1 MSRSLTGGRPA
12 REKEINEI
20 RKSTDCT
27 TGKMIFTKLRDKNVA
42 LLVNSGGIA
51 AVRVLRSNASKLGG
65 IYLGKIQNVAKNIDA
80 CFVEIAPGELCFL
93 PLREAVTTD
102 PSRMKQ
108 QLVKNGATPE
118 SASEALQSLLNQA
131 IHKVCLT
138 CLLAPSEAIYEA
150 LEQLAEP
157 SEYSEVLTDD
167 PEIFHKLSESSHPL
181 LQQKNLRLYDDPDI
195 SLRLLYSLERGIDE
209 ALDTRVWLKCGG
221 YLVIEP
227 TEAMTVIDVNSGKN
241 ESKKMGEETY
251 YQVNAEAAEEVA
263 RQLRLR
269 NLSGIIIVDF
279 INMAEKE
286 NRQKLLEYLK
296 TLTTQD
302 PQHPRIVDMTPLG
315 LVEITRKKSHP
326 TLAEQWKKI

>member
-51 AVRVLRSNASKLGG
+51 AVRVLRSNTSKIGG

-93 PLREAVTTD
+93 PLREAGTAHPTNRQPDGSLKAGDELVVMVTRDAQKTKRASVTTD

-138 CLLAPSEAIYEA
+138 
-150 LEQLAEP
+150 
-157 SEYSEVLTDD
+157 
-167 PEIFHKLSESSHPL
+167 
-181 LQQKNLRLYDDPDI
+181 
-195 SLRLLYSLERGIDE
+195 
-209 ALDTRVWLKCGG
+209 
-221 YLVIEP
+221 
-227 TEAMTVIDVNSGKN
+227 
-241 ESKKMGEETY
+241 
-251 YQVNAEAAEEVA
+251 
-263 RQLRLR
+263 
-269 NLSGIIIVDF
+269 
-279 INMAEKE
+279 
-286 NRQKLLEYLK
+286 
-296 TLTTQD
+296 
-302 PQHPRIVDMTPLG
+302 
-315 LVEITRKKSHP
+315 
-326 TLAEQWKKI
+326 